1 MPFLPYSPRWLA
13 GRGRDEEALQVL
25 RKLRGLDTTDE
36 RVIREWVEIRS
47 EVAYCNEV
55 SIVRHPN
62 CQDGSYTSRA
72 MLHVWSYLDC
82 FRKGC
87 WKRTH
92 VGMGLMFFQREYSAY
107 CRGTTTFPS
116 FSCTETNT
124 YSLHRIRRC
133 QCSHLLFTQSIRR
146 NGSKLLDAT
155 PHVRRHQHLPDGC
168 LFLVT
173 MGNG

>member
-1 MPFLPYSPRWLA
+1 MVVAPSFSHSGVPSPLALICPILTRAQMIPAIFLGVGIPFLPYSPRWLA

-25 RKLRGLDTTDE
+25 CKLRGLDTTDE

-62 CQDGSYTSRA
+62 CQDGSWTSRA

-92 VGMGLMFFQREYSAY
+92 VGIGLMFFQREYLPVEVEPPLPLVFPHY
-107 CRGTTTFPS
+107 RG
-116 FSCTETNT
+116 
-124 YSLHRIRRC
+124 
-133 QCSHLLFTQSIRR
+133 
-146 NGSKLLDAT
+146 
-155 PHVRRHQHLPDGC
+155 
-168 LFLVT
+168 
-173 MGNG
+173 